1 MRIQSPWFM
10 TAEGKDV
17 SISKESLK
25 GKIYDRQ
32 GKCNQ
37 MCGHTVVFL
46 CSLWVTLWSEV
57 ISTRWISEICLVN
70 LFITGTTLSKQND
83 SEQKN
88 LLVNNTRLLM
98 KHMLLFIRVGCSVKT
113 LGNES

>member
-1 MRIQSPWFM
+1 M

-46 CSLWVTLWSEV
+46 CSL
-57 ISTRWISEICLVN
+57 
-70 LFITGTTLSKQND
+70 
-83 SEQKN
+83 
-88 LLVNNTRLLM
+88 
-98 KHMLLFIRVGCSVKT
+98 
-113 LGNES
+113 